1 MTCCQQKLAHH
12 NQKFRYGIIEWL
24 TYKSTGYIM
33 GHRMADLRDQGL
45 AGPPTYNLTNNN
57 GALVGF
63 RRGSS
68 PLLAEMLD
76 GKSDEEDH
84 SPPGGNK
91 VGPYRGRLHNR
102 KDRGPETHKPYPST
116 ALVGPLSIRRELVTE
131 ADSEQHRNHRSAK
144 SNAPCPSFTSTGIF
158 H

>member
-1 MTCCQQKLAHH
+1 MSRPSGPPPYTAQEIALLDTPEKRFIAQAEL
-12 NQKFRYGIIEWL
+12 N
-24 TYKSTGYIM
+24 SYIM

-76 GKSDEEDH
+76 GESDEEDH
-84 SPPGGNK
+84 SPPGGSK

-116 ALVGPLSIRRELVTE
+116 ALVGPLFAV
-131 ADSEQHRNHRSAK
+131 N
-144 SNAPCPSFTSTGIF
+144 F
-158 H
+158 